1 MSAKVLGRKWYEGTL
16 ILILVLVV
24 GRLILELAGADH
36 AWTRY
41 LSSSAALFLAA
52 IYLGSVAPLRG
63 VTRFSQLILPAII
76 LGAWTAGWVIVVT
89 LFSAVF
95 RLERSHYAE
104 AADYG
109 NWSHLGRHL
118 FDHTLEIPI
127 LAVLVLILMTVPY
140 VLRRWP
146 AIVGPAAV
154 LGGLVIIRFWAEAMD
169 VSPARAAAWSS
180 TVAVLLSALYLG
192 GVGRHMGIT
201 SAGQLFV
208 PAIVLGWVWRFWV
221 FLAAVLTALIPFYR
235 THFFDVSEGRVGI
248 RLLQL
253 LAGGLVEGFIAG
265 VIVWGIAVWIAGAT
279 RPAATA

>member
-201 SAGQLFV
+201 SAGQLF
-208 PAIVLGWVWRFWV
+208 
-221 FLAAVLTALIPFYR
+221 
-235 THFFDVSEGRVGI
+235 
-248 RLLQL
+248 RLLSS
-253 LAGGLVEGFIAG
+253 AGSGGSGSFS
-265 VIVWGIAVWIAGAT
+265 
-279 RPAATA
+279 PPC